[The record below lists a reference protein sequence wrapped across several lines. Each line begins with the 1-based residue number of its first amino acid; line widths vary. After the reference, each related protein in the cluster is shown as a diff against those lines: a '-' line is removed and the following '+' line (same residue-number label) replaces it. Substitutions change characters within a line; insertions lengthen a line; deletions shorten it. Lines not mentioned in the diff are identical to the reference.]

1 MKKIDSLKQQIAVWG
16 ILLLTCS
23 ALAAQ
28 KNIDTGA
35 VEYRLPFIIS
45 VFKVATL
52 LPGSSGGFSPIHPG
66 LSAGTEFRYNHS
78 RKNQWF
84 QTAKLA
90 VSYHQYVQTS
100 VQLFSEAGYRR
111 DIWRGFGAEMRL
123 GAGYLHSFP
132 GVEFF
137 QLKDGVYEKKNRIG
151 RPQLMLT
158 SAVGISYTLRSGK
171 LPMRVF
177 LDYQFYLQMPF
188 INQYVPLVPNTVVHA
203 GVALPLLKK

>member
-1 MKKIDSLKQQIAVWG
+1 MKKIDSLKQQIAIWAI
-16 ILLLTCS
+16 ILWTS
-23 ALAAQ
+23 TALAAQ
-28 KNIDTGA
+28 KNADTG
-35 VEYRLPFIIS
+35 VPEYRRPLIIS
-45 VFKVATL
+45 VFNVATL
-52 LPGSSGGFSPIHPG
+52 LPGSSGNFSPIHPG

-78 RKNQWF
+78 SKNQWF

-111 DIWRGFGAEMRL
+111 DIWRGLGAEMRI
-123 GAGYLHSFP
+123 GTGYLHSFP

-158 SAVGISYTLRSGK
+158 SAVGISYTLQSGK
-171 LPMRVF
+171 IPTRFF

-188 INQYVPLVPNTVVHA
+188 IKQYVPLVPNTVVHA

>member
-1 MKKIDSLKQQIAVWG
+1 MKKIDSLKQQIAMWG
-16 ILLLTCS
+16 ILLLTCT
-23 ALAAQ
+23 ALTAQ
-28 KNIDTGA
+28 KNVDTGV
-35 VEYRLPFIIS
+35 VEYRRPLIIS
-45 VFKVATL
+45 VFNVATL

-66 LSAGTEFRYNHS
+66 LSTGTEFRYNHS
-78 RKNQWF
+78 SKNQWF

-111 DIWRGFGAEMRL
+111 DIWRGLGAEMRI

-151 RPQLMLT
+151 RPQLMVT
-158 SAVGISYTLRSGK
+158 SAAGISYTLQSGK
-171 LPMRVF
+171 FPPRFF
-177 LDYQFYLQMPF
+177 LDYQFYLQTPF
-188 INQYVPLVPNTVVHA
+188 IKQYVPLVPNTVVHA